1 MYMSLSTLILILF
14 PYNIAATSGQLQ
26 QLAIFITHRNEVNSV
41 TTAACFSVLF
51 VYSVS
56 NSVCV
61 CLYVTCVCLYV
72 TCMCVYVCLHVYMCV
87 MRVCVCVCIQLLVHI
102 MIWLQI
108 IVFVLYSLLQRRR
121 ALCQNCCFGG
131 HCGLPMYAIKSD
143 SQPFTLHHCCTHR
156 PINFINETK
165 DRWVYCAAFG
175 MMVNL
180 FISVV
185 VKVSGGGSASSLL
198 SGL

>member
-61 CLYVTCVCLYV
+61 FVCYICVF
-72 TCMCVYVCLHVYMCV
+72 VCYMH
-87 MRVCVCVCIQLLVHI
+87 VCVCVFACVHVCHACVCLCVHI
-102 MIWLQI
+102 ATCAYNDLVTDHCICALLLTATKESTMPELLFWWSLWITNVCNKVRQLAFYI
-108 IVFVLYSLLQRRR
+108 TSLLYTQT
-121 ALCQNCCFGG
+121 N
-131 HCGLPMYAIKSD
+131 
-143 SQPFTLHHCCTHR
+143 
-156 PINFINETK
+156 
-165 DRWVYCAAFG
+165 
-175 MMVNL
+175 
-180 FISVV
+180 
-185 VKVSGGGSASSLL
+185 
-198 SGL
+198 